1 MAKADLSSNPDDW
14 TDEDIFDEEPSIYAS
29 WDDDPIFPI
38 ASAPVEPQSP
48 VIEELK
54 ESEEAEESE
63 KAVKPKQADATPKL
77 TSQKGEKAIEPII
90 AALIDVV
97 EGGAKHHSKLFLAGS
112 QAGSRGANQA
122 DFIAAALNRLVV
134 VIADDGSKWSG
145 YDLQEAEQQLRV
157 GWVTGNAEAE
167 KKAALETAYRF
178 DHLADRFRDEHP
190 EYRWVVPKGQTEGGA
205 WYRFDA
211 VPSSRTYG
219 IYAPITE
226 EVFANS
232 AVLWLRAD
240 EGAAITAGEKERAK
254 EAGQAIERGVVAKM
268 IAHLRGELA
277 MRADLEAFNASPNEI
292 VDGSGIRN
300 LDTMEVREPTPDFYA
315 TRKLTLEG
323 DPALYEKHKGT
334 VEKIMASAHPED
346 RPLLDAFL
354 GTVLRQE
361 QPLSKTGLIL
371 FGPTKDN
378 GKTSLM
384 EALFGVLGDSA
395 DDSFGL
401 KSAHAA
407 IYRQSSNSYA
417 EADMDN
423 KTLTVFDD
431 FAASHDVD
439 FEKLK
444 QLIGSGQGY
453 KARQIRER
461 TRSIRLV
468 HTVIFTCNKLP
479 NFGRG
484 EDVID
489 RFEIIKFPYK
499 YPRASEFDPTNPWHR
514 ERDERFTRDVRT
526 NPEVRDA
533 FYYYLLLMSKEWAD
547 SDSQVE
553 TEAISE
559 HVRENKAE
567 WMGKTNSLHAILT
580 EYAAPSSNH
589 FVTEK
594 DLIGFFSEKLKEHGQ
609 GVLSQQSLRTE
620 LEMLTLFKEWRVVRH
635 AKKKR
640 SATKEIKDLIHSKWR
655 PDSFTDASAAS
666 DYANIYAGIRL
677 KTDGIGRFL
686 DEDEW
691 EAITNPD
698 AIQQP
703 AKSDGDEYDD
713 LDDLADIAEDDADLF
728 ADYGS

>member
-1 MAKADLSSNPDDW
+1 MATADLSANPDDW
-14 TDEDIFDEEPSIYAS
+14 DEDDIFGDDSSVYAYYE
-29 WDDDPIFPI
+29 DDPIAPI
-38 ASAPVEPQSP
+38 ASAAIHAEPP
-48 VIEELK
+48 ATE
-54 ESEEAEESE
+54 ESEEPK
-63 KAVKPKQADATPKL
+63 KAAKPKDADATPKL

-90 AALIDVV
+90 AALVDVV
-97 EGGAKHHSKLFLAGS
+97 EGGAKHSSKLLWAGS
-112 QAGSRGANQA
+112 QAGSRRANEA
-122 DFIAAALNRLVV
+122 DFIAAALDRLVV
-134 VIADDGSKWSG
+134 LIANDGSKWNG
-145 YDLQEAEQQLRV
+145 YDLQEAEHQLRM

-167 KKAALETAYRF
+167 RKAALETAYRF
-178 DHLADRFRDEHP
+178 DHLADRFREEHP

-211 VPSSRTYG
+211 VPTSRTYG

-240 EGAAITAGEKERAK
+240 EGAAISAGEKERAK
-254 EAGQAIERGVVAKM
+254 EAGQAIERGVVSKM

-277 MRADLEAFNASPNEI
+277 MRADLEAFDASPNEI

-300 LDTMEVREPTPDFYA
+300 LDTMEVREPSPEFYT

-323 DPALYEKHKGT
+323 DPALYEKHSGT
-334 VEKIMASAHPED
+334 VEKIMSSAHPED

-395 DDSFGL
+395 ADSFGL
-401 KSAHAA
+401 KAAHAA
-407 IYRQSSNSYA
+407 LYRQSSNSYA

-468 HTVIFTCNKLP
+468 HTFMLTCNKLP

-489 RFEIIKFPYK
+489 RFEIVKFPYK
-499 YPRASEFDPTNPWHR
+499 YPRASEFDANNPWHR

-533 FYYYLLLMSKEWAD
+533 FYYYLLLKSKEWAD

-553 TEAISE
+553 TATISE

-640 SATKEIKDLIHSKWR
+640 SATKEIKDLVHSKWR
-655 PDSFTDASAAS
+655 PDSFMEAAAAS

-677 KTDGIGRFL
+677 KTDGVGRFL

-698 AIQQP
+698 AIKQS
-703 AKSDGDEYDD
+703 ANLGADEYDD
-713 LDDLADIAEDDADLF
+713 LDDLADIAEDDAGLF
-728 ADYGS
+728 ADFDA